1 MGGIQKPCNQIS
13 LIETACVL
21 DLFVFSII
29 KVCCKAQMNRDFQV
43 FCNDT

>member
-13 LIETACVL
+13 FIETACVL

-29 KVCCKAQMNRDFQV
+29 KVCCKAQMKIFKYSVMIRN
-43 FCNDT
+43 